1 MEINENTF
9 DVNDIKKNKVEDI
22 LTEGEKILVSLV
34 PNRKVFMLESFFK
47 GLPLALIWGIFD
59 GIFISF
65 IFSNNLYE
73 QIGPFVVGLIFFFLI
88 HLIPVWLYIGNIVRR
103 LAGYKNINYYLTNKR
118 IIVRSGII
126 GIDYKFLF
134 YPDIA
139 TVNVKVGIFDRMFK
153 VGDVYIRS
161 ATQAICL
168 EDIDN
173 PYQYSSRIQQVINDI
188 KSDIS
193 FPNDLRPK
201 ENHGYNTD
209 YKG

>member
-47 GLPLALIWGIFD
+47 GLPLALIWGVFD

-65 IFSNNLYE
+65 IFQNNLYE
-73 QIGPFVVGLIFFFLI
+73 QIGPFVVGIIFFFLI
-88 HLIPVWLYIGNIVRR
+88 HLIPVWLYIGNIIKR

>member
-73 QIGPFVVGLIFFFLI
+73 QIGPFVVGIIFFFLI
-88 HLIPVWLYIGNIVRR
+88 HLIPVWLYIGNIIKR

>member
-73 QIGPFVVGLIFFFLI
+73 QIGPFVVGIIFFFLI

-168 EDIDN
+168 EDIDS

>member
-168 EDIDN
+168 EDIDS

>member
-47 GLPLALIWGIFD
+47 GLPLALIWGVFD

-73 QIGPFVVGLIFFFLI
+73 QIGPFVVGIIFFFLI
-88 HLIPVWLYIGNIVRR
+88 HLIPVWLYIGNIIKR

>member
-73 QIGPFVVGLIFFFLI
+73 QIGPFVVGIIFFFLI

>member
-73 QIGPFVVGLIFFFLI
+73 QIGPFVVGIIFFFLI
-88 HLIPVWLYIGNIVRR
+88 HLIPVWLYIGNIVKR

-168 EDIDN
+168 EDIDS

>member
-73 QIGPFVVGLIFFFLI
+73 QIGPFVVGIIFFFLI
-88 HLIPVWLYIGNIVRR
+88 HLIPVWLYIGNIIKR

-193 FPNDLRPK
+193 FPNDFRPK

>member
-73 QIGPFVVGLIFFFLI
+73 QIGPFVVGIIFFFLI
-88 HLIPVWLYIGNIVRR
+88 HLIPVWLYIGNIIKR
-103 LAGYKNINYYLTNKR
+103 LAGYRNINYYLTNKR

-168 EDIDN
+168 EDIDS